1 MRRQSLESKGVEV
14 ARAGIETSGG
24 GRRDAT
30 GEKVLK
36 ESRSPRRRGRMGT
49 SARRTERASVAN
61 AASCRDQFSKLYTE
75 FRGFDSGSG
84 LSLYPYPR
92 RSIA

>member
-1 MRRQSLESKGVEV
+1 
-14 ARAGIETSGG
+14 
-24 GRRDAT
+24 
-30 GEKVLK
+30 
-36 ESRSPRRRGRMGT
+36 MGT